1 MLAEALACVLL
12 PLALGR
18 ASGSDVVAPVAVA
31 VCALTLGPTIFAFFL
46 GTGRRAQG
54 SNFTRIY
61 NETYAHSRFNRF
73 LLELT
78 RLQKQRRRNARRRAA
93 AKREP
98 QRRKSGSLQP
108 SPPPLPAAERRKR
121 RRIAA
126 AQLSRT
132 TTKPYLCRQND
143 AAAYAPPY
151 VRSAL

>member
-98 QRRKSGSLQP
+98 QRRTSGSLKP
-108 SPPPLPAAERRKR
+108 SI

>member
-61 NETYAHSRFNRF
+61 NETYAHSRFNRV

-98 QRRKSGSLQP
+98 QRRTSGSLKP
-108 SPPPLPAAERRKR
+108 SKPL
-121 RRIAA
+121 
-126 AQLSRT
+126 
-132 TTKPYLCRQND
+132 
-143 AAAYAPPY
+143 
-151 VRSAL
+151 